1 MNRRR
6 TRRLALLRAT
16 AVVAV
21 AFFAAILLGQSPT
34 QPARTDAAT
43 SAARRLATA
52 ERVCQMLHDEN
63 DGSPRGHGGVEHTY
77 LWSKRRMEAQLDVE
91 AERGDRVSA
100 VRRHAE
106 WMRKL
111 AESVAELN
119 KSGMTS
125 KFEVASTQFYLA
137 ESEELLARA
146 EAK

>member
-6 TRRLALLRAT
+6 TRRLAMLRAT

-21 AFFAAILLGQSPT
+21 AFFAAILLGQSPA

-52 ERVCQMLHDEN
+52 ERVCQMLHDEM